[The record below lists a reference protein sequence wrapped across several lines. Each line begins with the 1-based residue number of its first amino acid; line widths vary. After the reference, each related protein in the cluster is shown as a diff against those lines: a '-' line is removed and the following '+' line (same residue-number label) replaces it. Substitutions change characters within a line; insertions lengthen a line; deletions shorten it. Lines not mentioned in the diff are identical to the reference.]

1 MLAAAE
7 LFETMSAGDEDWYDK
22 YQEELHKI
30 IEDATLVS
38 AFHKF
43 LPEICAKHAIGN
55 IRIVEPI
62 SFFRQGIKEAYY
74 MSQLSDW
81 TKIEYVLDQLI
92 RRRQITEG
100 MYRAMLGCS
109 SMFSAYLD
117 GREKN
122 VNMENSLSA
131 MTFSIEDYF
140 EIR

>member
-1 MLAAAE
+1 
-7 LFETMSAGDEDWYDK
+7 
-22 YQEELHKI
+22 
-30 IEDATLVS
+30 
-38 AFHKF
+38 
-43 LPEICAKHAIGN
+43 
-55 IRIVEPI
+55 
-62 SFFRQGIKEAYY
+62 